1 MMTKAATT
9 NKPNFVAKIGLF
21 FLEFIKENLGILIG
35 FVVLCIALS
44 IVSPAFLTEGNIL
57 NILRQVSTNANLA
70 LGMTLVIIICGIDLS
85 VGSIVALS
93 GTVAGGLI
101 AFSGVSIPVAVF
113 VGVLVGTLAGA
124 FNGVLV
130 AYTGIPAFIV
140 TLGMYNIARGAA
152 YVYTGG
158 QPIRVMNADFN
169 VIGAGYLGPIP
180 LPVIYSFVFLL
191 VTAIILNKTK
201 LGRHIYAVGGNKE
214 AARFTGIKIKRVEIF
229 VYTFT
234 GFLSAFSGVVLA
246 ARMFSGQPTVG
257 IGFELDAIAAVVL
270 GGTSMTGGI
279 GKIGGTLIGVLVIG
293 VLNNGLNLLNIN
305 SFWQLIIKG
314 VVILA
319 AVYVDMMKR
328 EKRSKGV
335 GE

>member
-1 MMTKAATT
+1 MMKVVT
-9 NKPNFVAKIGLF
+9 NSKTNLFEKISVDILQF
-21 FLEFIKENLGILIG
+21 MKENFGILIG
-35 FVVLCIALS
+35 FVALCVALS
-44 IVSPAFLTEGNIL
+44 IISPAFLTEANIL

-93 GTVAGGLI
+93 GTVTGGLI
-101 AFSGVSIPVAVF
+101 AFSGVPISIAVLI
-113 VGVLVGTLAGA
+113 GILVGTLAGA
-124 FNGVLV
+124 FNGVVV
-130 AYTGIPAFIV
+130 AYTGIPSFIV
-140 TLGMYNIARGAA
+140 TLAMLNIARGAA

-158 QPIRVMNADFN
+158 QPIRVMNEGFN

-180 LPVIYSFVFLL
+180 LPVIYSFIFLII
-191 VTAIILNKTK
+191 TFIILNKTK

-214 AARFTGIKIKRVEIF
+214 AARFTGIKIKKVEIF
-229 VYTFT
+229 VYTFS
-234 GFLSAFSGVVLA
+234 GFLAAFSGVVLA

-257 IGFELDAIAAVVL
+257 NGFELDAIAAVVL

-314 VVILA
+314 IVILA
-319 AVYVDMMKR
+319 AVYVDMMK
-328 EKRSKGV
+328 KRK
-335 GE
+335 EARA

>member
-1 MMTKAATT
+1 MLKVVINRKT
-9 NKPNFVAKIGLF
+9 NLFEKIGLDILQF
-21 FLEFIKENLGILIG
+21 MKENFGILIG
-35 FVVLCIALS
+35 FVALCVALS
-44 IVSPAFLTEGNIL
+44 IISPVFLTEANIL

-93 GTVAGGLI
+93 GTVTGGLI
-101 AFSGVSIPVAVF
+101 AFSGVPISIAVCI
-113 VGVLVGTLAGA
+113 GILVGTLAGA
-124 FNGVLV
+124 FNGVVV
-130 AYTGIPAFIV
+130 AYTGIPSFIV
-140 TLGMYNIARGAA
+140 TLAMLNIARGAA

-158 QPIRVMNADFN
+158 QPIRVMNEGFN

-180 LPVIYSFVFLL
+180 LPVIYSFIFLII
-191 VTAIILNKTK
+191 TFIILNKTK

-214 AARFTGIKIKRVEIF
+214 AARFTGIKIKKVEIF
-229 VYTFT
+229 VYTFS
-234 GFLSAFSGVVLA
+234 GFLAAFSGVVLA

-257 IGFELDAIAAVVL
+257 NGFELDAIAAVVL

-314 VVILA
+314 IVILA
-319 AVYVDMMKR
+319 AVYVDMMK
-328 EKRSKGV
+328 KRK
-335 GE
+335 EARA

>member
-1 MMTKAATT
+1 MMKVVT
-9 NKPNFVAKIGLF
+9 NSKTNPFEKIGVDILQF
-21 FLEFIKENLGILIG
+21 MKENFGILIG
-35 FVVLCIALS
+35 FVALCVALS
-44 IVSPAFLTEGNIL
+44 IISPAFLTEANIL

-93 GTVAGGLI
+93 GTVTGGLI
-101 AFSGVSIPVAVF
+101 AFSGVPISIAVLI
-113 VGVLVGTLAGA
+113 GILVGTLAGV
-124 FNGVLV
+124 FNGVVV
-130 AYTGIPAFIV
+130 AYTGIPSFIV
-140 TLGMYNIARGAA
+140 TLAMLNIARGAA

-158 QPIRVMNADFN
+158 QPIRVMNEGFN

-180 LPVIYSFVFLL
+180 LPVIYSFIFLVITFL
-191 VTAIILNKTK
+191 ILNKTK

-214 AARFTGIKIKRVEIF
+214 AARFTGIKIKKVEIF
-229 VYTFT
+229 VYTFS
-234 GFLSAFSGVVLA
+234 GFLAAFSGVVLA

-257 IGFELDAIAAVVL
+257 NGFELDAIAAVVL

-314 VVILA
+314 IVILA
-319 AVYVDMMKR
+319 AVYVDMMK
-328 EKRSKGV
+328 KRK
-335 GE
+335 EIRA

>member
-1 MMTKAATT
+1 MMKVVT
-9 NKPNFVAKIGLF
+9 NSKPNPFEKIGVDILQF
-21 FLEFIKENLGILIG
+21 MKENFGILIG
-35 FVVLCIALS
+35 FVALCVALS
-44 IVSPAFLTEGNIL
+44 IISPAFLTEANIL

-93 GTVAGGLI
+93 GTVTGGLI
-101 AFSGVSIPVAVF
+101 AFSGVPIPIAVLI
-113 VGVLVGTLAGA
+113 GILVGTLAGA
-124 FNGVLV
+124 FNGVVV
-130 AYTGIPAFIV
+130 AYTGIPSFIV
-140 TLGMYNIARGAA
+140 TLAMLNIARGAA

-158 QPIRVMNADFN
+158 QPIRVMNEGFN
-169 VIGAGYLGPIP
+169 VLGAGYLGPIP
-180 LPVIYSFVFLL
+180 LPVIYSFIFLVITFL
-191 VTAIILNKTK
+191 ILNKTK

-214 AARFTGIKIKRVEIF
+214 AARFTGIKIKKVEIF
-229 VYTFT
+229 VYTFS
-234 GFLSAFSGVVLA
+234 GFLAAFSGVVLA

-257 IGFELDAIAAVVL
+257 NGFELDAIAAVVL

-314 VVILA
+314 IVILA
-319 AVYVDMMKR
+319 AVYVDMMK
-328 EKRSKGV
+328 KRK
-335 GE
+335 EARA

>member
-1 MMTKAATT
+1 MMKVVTT
-9 NKPNFVAKIGLF
+9 SRSNFFEKIGLNIV
-21 FLEFIKENLGILIG
+21 EFIRENIGILIG
-35 FVVLCIALS
+35 FVVLCAALS
-44 IVSPAFLTEGNIL
+44 LISPAFLTEGNIL

-93 GTVAGGLI
+93 GTVTGGLI
-101 AFSGVSIPVAVF
+101 AFSDVSIPMAVVA
-113 VGVLVGTLAGA
+113 GISIGTLAGA
-124 FNGVLV
+124 FNGVMV
-130 AYTGIPAFIV
+130 AYTGIPSFIV
-140 TLGMYNIARGAA
+140 TLAMLNIARGAA

-158 QPIRVMNADFN
+158 QPIRVMNEGFN
-169 VIGAGYLGPIP
+169 VIGAGYWGPIP
-180 LPVIYSFVFLL
+180 LPVIYSFIFL
-191 VTAIILNKTK
+191 VITAIILNKTQ

-229 VYTFT
+229 VYTFS
-234 GFLSAFSGVVLA
+234 GFLAAFSGVVLA

-257 IGFELDAIAAVVL
+257 NGFELDAIAAVVL

-314 VVILA
+314 IVILA
-319 AVYVDMMKR
+319 AVYVDMMK
-328 EKRSKGV
+328 KRKEARV
-335 GE
+335 

>member
-1 MMTKAATT
+1 MLKVVTT
-9 NKPNFVAKIGLF
+9 SKPNFVERIGLDIV
-21 FLEFIKENLGILIG
+21 EFIKENVGILIG
-35 FVVLCIALS
+35 FAALCIALS
-44 IVSPAFLTEGNIL
+44 IISPAFLTESNIL

-93 GTVAGGLI
+93 GTVTGGLI
-101 AFSGVSIPVAVF
+101 AFSNVPIPVAVF
-113 VGVLVGTLAGA
+113 AGIVVGTLAGA
-124 FNGVLV
+124 FNGVMV
-130 AYTGIPAFIV
+130 AYTGIPSFIV
-140 TLGMYNIARGAA
+140 TLAMLNIARGAA

-158 QPIRVMNADFN
+158 QPIRVMNESFN

-180 LPVIYSFVFLL
+180 LPVIYSFIFL
-191 VTAIILNKTK
+191 VITAIILNKTK

-214 AARFTGIKIKRVEIF
+214 AARFTGIKIKRIEIF
-229 VYTFT
+229 VYTFS
-234 GFLSAFSGVVLA
+234 GFLAAFSGVVLA

-257 IGFELDAIAAVVL
+257 NGFELDAIAAVVL

-314 VVILA
+314 IVILA
-319 AVYVDMMKR
+319 AVYVDMMK
-328 EKRSKGV
+328 KRK
-335 GE
+335 EARA